1 MGSLGIVFT
10 AIGGRLF
17 LICNVNKKNNKET
30 SNNQLSNMKKLILV
44 LTLSISF
51 TFSSHLGAEESFDF
65 PEPISRVYNQI
76 TVGVSPN
83 VELISIVQTIGQYP
97 TVFGFL
103 MAQDTSEYK
112 TDVLNHFK
120 PYQQH
125 PAVLMFDRL
134 SLQPRMLNFSAPSNI
149 MLYTDKSFRLRE
161 DIELDDFVIKRAGGM
176 DSLRVFLDLLRDFA
190 LRSSFNQ
197 FFHEHQDF
205 YSRMVDKTIENL
217 GPINYISE
225 LESFYGVSQNA
236 YNIILVSLYHF
247 VGYGNSLLCENK
259 KRELYNT
266 MGPQKVS
273 DNEPFFGDLDYMKY
287 MIRHEFSH
295 PFINPLTEKYWDYLK
310 EYDQNFDSL
319 PEIARKNICGDWQE
333 CVNEFTIRAITTQ
346 LAFNES
352 EEAGQQ
358 AYEIEKACGVSNL
371 DSLLEC
377 IRYYQMN
384 RDTYTTL
391 ESYYLNI
398 FEVFKQH

>member
-1 MGSLGIVFT
+1 
-10 AIGGRLF
+10 
-17 LICNVNKKNNKET
+17 
-30 SNNQLSNMKKLILV
+30 
-44 LTLSISF
+44 
-51 TFSSHLGAEESFDF
+51 
-65 PEPISRVYNQI
+65 
-76 TVGVSPN
+76 
-83 VELISIVQTIGQYP
+83 
-97 TVFGFL
+97 
-103 MAQDTSEYK
+103 
-112 TDVLNHFK
+112 
-120 PYQQH
+120 
-125 PAVLMFDRL
+125 
-134 SLQPRMLNFSAPSNI
+134 
-149 MLYTDKSFRLRE
+149 
-161 DIELDDFVIKRAGGM
+161 
-176 DSLRVFLDLLRDFA
+176 
-190 LRSSFNQ
+190 
-197 FFHEHQDF
+197 
-205 YSRMVDKTIENL
+205 
-217 GPINYISE
+217 
-225 LESFYGVSQNA
+225 
-236 YNIILVSLYHF
+236 
-247 VGYGNSLLCENK
+247 
-259 KRELYNT
+259 
-266 MGPQKVS
+266 
-273 DNEPFFGDLDYMKY
+273 